1 MSAFV
6 LTRRIAARPAIVFD
20 ALTTAD
26 GVASWFGPD
35 EHPVTVSEVDARLGG
50 ALRVRFRT
58 DDGKEHEASGEFL
71 EMDPPRRVVMSWR
84 WTIEGE
90 PDEAEKTSRI
100 EIDLH
105 GANAGATELTFKHEG
120 LATLVSVANHE
131 NGWSRA
137 FDKLERRFEDA
148 EAGGTV
154 DVVQR

>member
-1 MSAFV
+1 MNAFT

-26 GVASWFGPD
+26 GVASWWGPS
-35 EHPVTVSEVDARLGG
+35 EQPVTLAEMDARIGG
-50 ALRVRFRT
+50 AFRVRFKT
-58 DDGKEHEASGEFL
+58 DDGLEHEASGEFL

-120 LATLVSVANHE
+120 LATLASVASHE
-131 NGWSRA
+131 NGWTRA

-148 EAGGTV
+148 DAEGTV
-154 DVVQR
+154 DVAQR